1 MSDIGL
7 IIEEKEIEREN
18 TPSSLDNLSR
28 EEQLWSSRSENLLKE
43 WVRHMEQSVIYHNKK
58 ALKNRF
64 FNRLFG
70 IPSMLIP
77 LILSGFTGILKIN
90 DLGISLCLMS
100 SGVLSGIS
108 NFMNFGKTMAVN
120 FEFEAHYK
128 TLCTDIEVCLSKPK
142 KNRIACDLFIENI
155 RSRYNNLNQNAPP

>member
-1 MSDIGL
+1 MSNIGL
-7 IIEEKEIEREN
+7 IIEEEDREN

-28 EEQLWSSRSENLLKE
+28 EEQLWTSRSENLLKE
-43 WVRHMEQSVIYHNKK
+43 WVRHMEKSVTYHNKK

-64 FNRLFG
+64 LYRLFG

-77 LILSGFTGILKIN
+77 LILSGFTGILDVDN
-90 DLGISLCLMS
+90 LGISLCLMT

-120 FEFEAHYK
+120 FEFEANYK

-142 KNRIACDLFIENI
+142 KNRIACDLYIEMI
-155 RSRYNNLNQNAPP
+155 RSRYNNLNQNAPQ